1 MESLTLTKIMS
12 TGEDGKQKGQ
22 QNTQCPECQHRLAKA
37 DDYWICTHCA
47 FMAHESRMKNYETP

>member
-1 MESLTLTKIMS
+1 MS